1 MMLFVESAHK
11 SHEAAGVAVVKLA
24 DHLKELQDVE
34 LNIKQS
40 LYDMTSTMRS
50 TAAIFA
56 PLIAGVTM
64 ALSEVI
70 TKILQ
75 NISNSISRLPA
86 DMIPGSAQ
94 ISPANL
100 EQSIPSDLFM
110 LSIGVYLILITVILT
125 RFAGTIEYGGD
136 RDRLMYD
143 LGQVLP
149 ISAIVFT
156 LSTVV
161 SRIIFRGL
169 V

>member
-1 MMLFVESAHK
+1 
-11 SHEAAGVAVVKLA
+11 
-24 DHLKELQDVE
+24 
-34 LNIKQS
+34 
-40 LYDMTSTMRS
+40 MRS

-70 TKILQ
+70 AKILQ
-75 NISNSISRLPA
+75 NISHSMANLPPN
-86 DMIPGSAQ
+86 MIPGPGQ
-94 ISPANL
+94 ISPADL

-110 LSIGVYLILITVILT
+110 LSIGIYLILITIILT
-125 RFAGTIEYGGD
+125 RFSGTIEYGGD
-136 RDRLMYD
+136 RAQLMYD

-149 ISAIVFT
+149 LSIIIFT

-161 SRIIFRGL
+161 SRVIFRGL